1 MLATAAADP
10 ADCPLHTTLP
20 PAPTASATG
29 ATDSDSESEPQS
41 EGKQARGASCSR
53 GAARRASAASAR
65 VCFPGGAR
73 PLAAAPRSPG
83 GARAWG
89 ARAWGARLPR
99 WLGGTVTACR
109 TEARHDGT
117 TRVAVARLGEL
128 VGGQSA
134 LPWQYQAHVLPAV
147 NGCQASQWPL
157 AMYNDSPAGFACL
170 ASLRLLHL
178 ALPCRDPAIRALRL
192 TRMFSTG

>member
-1 MLATAAADP
+1 M
-10 ADCPLHTTLP
+10 PLVPLTRTPSLSLSLRGSRRVAL
-20 PAPTASATG
+20 PAPEARLAVPVLRVPGSAF
-29 ATDSDSESEPQS
+29 
-41 EGKQARGASCSR
+41 RGAQGR
-53 GAARRASAASAR
+53 G
-65 VCFPGGAR
+65 
-73 PLAAAPRSPG
+73 
-83 GARAWG
+83 G

-117 TRVAVARLGEL
+117 MRVAVARLGEL

-147 NGCQASQWPL
+147 NGCQASQWP
-157 AMYNDSPAGFACL
+157 MYNDSPAGFACL

>member
-1 MLATAAADP
+1 M
-10 ADCPLHTTLP
+10 PLVPLTRTP
-20 PAPTASATG
+20 G
-29 ATDSDSESEPQS
+29 ESEPQS

-65 VCFPGGAR
+65 VCLPGGAR

-83 GARAWG
+83 G

-117 TRVAVARLGEL
+117 MRVAVARLGEL

-147 NGCQASQWPL
+147 NGCQASQWP
-157 AMYNDSPAGFACL
+157 MYNDSPAGFACL